1 MSTRNWRNEMTRA
14 REFPRLVSAVHKKA
28 GFFSGALKVHTNSPD
43 MLDVEHRSHSFA
55 LDGTMSSMER
65 EVGRVIEVVPMG
77 GSMSVSPAT
86 RRILSVW
93 LPRLLASAFAIGN
106 VDGGTGSA
114 VQAMSATLQPKGEL
128 SVPAS
133 LTLSAG
139 ASPFAAFTGNLAVSY
154 RVRTTPSGTGS
165 TGTITAEVSSDF
177 SPAGGPSAAAGS
189 LTYTCGSA
197 SLGAACSGTQTAS
210 TTTQTPVVTL
220 PASACTGGG
229 GSCSSSNPASVT
241 ISFSLTDSPVY
252 PTGSY
257 SASVIFRI
265 SLV

>member
-1 MSTRNWRNEMTRA
+1 MTHA
-14 REFPRLVSAVHKKA
+14 REFPRLVSANRKKA
-28 GFFSGALKVHTNSPD
+28 GFLSCALKVHTNSSD
-43 MLDVEHRSHSFA
+43 MLDVKRRSNSCA
-55 LDGTMSSMER
+55 MDESTSSMNR
-65 EVGRVIEVVPMG
+65 EPGRVTEIVRMG
-77 GSMSVSPAT
+77 GSMTVSPPT

-139 ASPFAAFTGNLAVSY
+139 ASPFAPFTGNLAVSY

-165 TGTITAEVSSDF
+165 TGTITVQVSSDF

-197 SLGAACSGTQTAS
+197 SIGTACSGTQTSS
-210 TTTQTPVVTL
+210 TTTQTPVATL

-229 GSCSSSNPASVT
+229 GSCSGSNPASVAV
-241 ISFSLTDSPVY
+241 SFSLTDSPAY

-257 SASVIFRI
+257 SASVIVRI